1 MIVFNNIVKKKHH
14 YSIIVNSLIFSIFL
28 NVKIFAVIF
37 GVENIIPIVLSTTL
51 ILAFVVNGIS
61 IISSNRV
68 KLLVMFYLF
77 FLLTL
82 LWIVSSN
89 NIADLYYKSAI
100 LFVFPSMI
108 ISNVKISFYWL
119 TLLSLLLGILLY
131 GNIDILSWMF
141 EGDAGEKM
149 YNSYLILPFI
159 IFSFIGLYLYGKKL
173 IILLLSLIN
182 IIIYTPI
189 LLAIGVRGLFVSIFL
204 FFFLLILNS
213 TFFEKNKNTIIS
225 FIFIFIFLFFSID
238 WLELM
243 ERLSDLLASYDIE
256 FYVIEKYIMMF
267 SNDDVSNGRN
277 ELYHNA
283 FMGFLNS
290 PIWGNGLG
298 FFEKKNEGL
307 YVHNIFLEILYEGGL
322 VLSIVFVYV
331 FTRFIRLLKK
341 CSTIEKEYY
350 IFIVLMFVLGC
361 TILFFSNTLWRVVS
375 FWLFFGVMFNKFKF
389 KENERFS

>member
-119 TLLSLLLGILLY
+119 TLLSLLLGILLNEIIETGVVVY
-131 GNIDILSWMF
+131 G
-141 EGDAGEKM
+141 
-149 YNSYLILPFI
+149 
-159 IFSFIGLYLYGKKL
+159 
-173 IILLLSLIN
+173 
-182 IIIYTPI
+182 
-189 LLAIGVRGLFVSIFL
+189 
-204 FFFLLILNS
+204 
-213 TFFEKNKNTIIS
+213 
-225 FIFIFIFLFFSID
+225 
-238 WLELM
+238 
-243 ERLSDLLASYDIE
+243 
-256 FYVIEKYIMMF
+256 
-267 SNDDVSNGRN
+267 
-277 ELYHNA
+277 
-283 FMGFLNS
+283 
-290 PIWGNGLG
+290 
-298 FFEKKNEGL
+298 
-307 YVHNIFLEILYEGGL
+307 
-322 VLSIVFVYV
+322 
-331 FTRFIRLLKK
+331 
-341 CSTIEKEYY
+341 
-350 IFIVLMFVLGC
+350 
-361 TILFFSNTLWRVVS
+361 
-375 FWLFFGVMFNKFKF
+375 
-389 KENERFS
+389 